1 MDLPTHIFII
11 YLKQC
16 FVNRFFGK
24 YNKKTLDKS
33 NNISYNIYNA
43 YLCGINLKEKAVNIV
58 EKERLIAWSSAII
71 VTLVIIMFGKS
82 CMATPEKNKNNN
94 STTTQQ
100 AATSA
105 AAEENDGFQINYP
118 EFEDVTEA
126 QIIGH
131 DIFGKPIYA
140 TEAATEDMQ
149 ELPTDTEEIP
159 VEPATDAEGDLTVPP
174 TEDVSDSG
182 IQPTEES
189 TDTTQPA
196 TLPPGF
202 SGYDHGVY
210 DDDGNVV
217 ATVPPDFVIIVE

>member
-140 TEAATEDMQ
+140 TEAATEDTQ
-149 ELPTDTEEIP
+149 EFSTDSGDISAEPVTNAEGNITEQPTDEADIGTEP
-159 VEPATDAEGDLTVPP
+159 TD
-174 TEDVSDSG
+174 S
-182 IQPTEES
+182 
-189 TDTTQPA
+189 TQPA
-196 TLPPGF
+196 TIPPGF

-210 DDDGNVV
+210 DDEGNVV

>member
-11 YLKQC
+11 YLKQS
-16 FVNRFFGK
+16 FVRRFFGK

-33 NNISYNIYNA
+33 NNISYNIYNV

-159 VEPATDAEGDLTVPP
+159 VEPATDAEGNI
-174 TEDVSDSG
+174 TE
-182 IQPTEES
+182 QPTDEADIGTEP
-189 TDTTQPA
+189 TDSTQPA

-210 DDDGNVV
+210 DDEGNVV

>member
-159 VEPATDAEGDLTVPP
+159 VEPVTNAEGNI
-174 TEDVSDSG
+174 TE
-182 IQPTEES
+182 QPTDEADIGTEP
-189 TDTTQPA
+189 TDSTQPA
-196 TLPPGF
+196 TIPPGF

-210 DDDGNVV
+210 DDEGNVV

>member
-1 MDLPTHIFII
+1 M
-11 YLKQC
+11 
-16 FVNRFFGK
+16 
-24 YNKKTLDKS
+24 
-33 NNISYNIYNA
+33 
-43 YLCGINLKEKAVNIV
+43 

-82 CMATPEKNKNNN
+82 CMGTPTPKTKENTSPTQEVTTAENNTEGN
-94 STTTQQ
+94 G
-100 AATSA
+100 
-105 AAEENDGFQINYP
+105 GFEIKYP
-118 EFEDVTEA
+118 EFEEVTEA

-149 ELPTDTEEIP
+149 ESPTDTKDIP
-159 VEPATDAEGDLTVPP
+159 AESATDAEGNLIEQP
-174 TEDVSDSG
+174 TEDIPDSE

-189 TDTTQPA
+189 ADTTQPA
-196 TLPPGF
+196 TIPPGF

-210 DDDGNVV
+210 DDEGNVV